1 MYLLRECQRNTCINV
16 YSCIK
21 QGIIYVYIYI
31 HTYWL
36 ITILVINKT
45 IILPLLFSLLGVNS
59 WWSLLGVGPHTCTV
73 NRHVRVCGDFQV
85 TGYARTAVVSFNGQG
100 GYHYS
105 EGINSNKSAKSYIN
119 LIFRNQ
125 VVFFCFTTKTTWLLG
140 LESERQYDSNN
151 INKSS
156 MSSNWLIFLFFTR
169 MSKEYLHKCLFL
181 H

>member
-1 MYLLRECQRNTCINV
+1 M
-16 YSCIK
+16 
-21 QGIIYVYIYI
+21 
-31 HTYWL
+31 
-36 ITILVINKT
+36 VINKT

-73 NRHVRVCGDFQV
+73 NKHVRVCGDFQV

-119 LIFRNQ
+119 LLFRNQ
-125 VVFFCFTTKTTWLLG
+125 VVFFVLQQKQLGYLGWSRSGNTIRTTLTKA
-140 LESERQYDSNN
+140 RCR
-151 INKSS
+151 
-156 MSSNWLIFLFFTR
+156 LIAWFFVFFTR